1 MGKTQPGMV
10 SQGAHA
16 SAGVKAGV
24 SKASPNCKKAKTN
37 SKKFI
42 DDLFSKPVKPSAPDR
57 EKIDSSQTKQS
68 EPAKPEKV

>member
-1 MGKTQPGMV
+1 MGKTQPGKA
-10 SQGAHA
+10 SQGVNT
-16 SAGVKAGV
+16 SAGGKAGV
-24 SKASPNCKKAKTN
+24 SKASPNCKKA